1 MQTERCSQCG
11 QSYLRETGVRS
22 RDKTPYCSAYCLK
35 LAEGAPDKE
44 DALPPGAFDASA
56 KPSFSLTPWVLGALL
71 LLGLGLGVRA
81 LKPEPPAKAMQQTDS
96 PIANKTRSTSQQTR
110 AAEPSLPA
118 SQPTVTRSAPP
129 TALLQRL
136 QAAQLLET
144 SNPSAARREVEAI
157 LAEQPMPEAY
167 QLLFRLQLQAN
178 EIGPALTSAQNC
190 LQLATE
196 LKAQAQCHQLFV
208 TAYTHES
215 TETEQPLNRNLL
227 RHLDALMALENRGD
241 LYLLKARVLCA
252 DESEA
257 ARSNLDA
264 GCAAGFAESCELRCI
279 EGQVQ
284 TPPPQSAPVADSRLS
299 PPEIESETANAND

>member
-1 MQTERCSQCG
+1 MQTERCTQCG
-11 QSYLRETGVRS
+11 QRYLRETGVRS

-35 LAEGAPDKE
+35 QAEGPAEKE

-56 KPSFSLTPWVLGALL
+56 KTSLSLTPWVLGVLL
-71 LLGLGLGVRA
+71 LFGLGLGIRA
-81 LKPEPPAKAMQQTDS
+81 LKPEPPARPQQQADS
-96 PIANKTRSTSQQTR
+96 PIASKIRSTSQQTR
-110 AAEPSLPA
+110 AAEPEAPA
-118 SQPTVTRSAPP
+118 SVPTSTQSLPP

-136 QAAQLLET
+136 QAAQLLES
-144 SNPSAARREVEAI
+144 SNPQEARREVESI
-157 LAEQPMPEAY
+157 LAERPMPEAY

-215 TETEQPLNRNLL
+215 DETAQPLSRNLL

-241 LYLLKARVLCA
+241 LYLLKARVLCT
-252 DESEA
+252 DEPEA

-264 GCAAGFAESCELRCI
+264 GCAAGFTEACELRCI
-279 EGQVQ
+279 EGQIQ
-284 TPPPQSAPVADSRLS
+284 TPPSRSAPPADSSLS
-299 PPEIESETANAND
+299 PPEIESERDNANN